1 MGALTDD
8 DWLHRATAEAIAAA
22 RALVLEH
29 QATIPM
35 MTPIGRLSD
44 VEWGWLVATIIFAWI
59 KTRAEQAT
67 AEGRNFDDAAIG
79 AARADAWDAGAIASI
94 LPQLAEHQLVDWSKP
109 LINWPCDDMLKFLS
123 VAFTLIRQA
132 TAARDAGAKPTCNAV
147 PLNDP
152 VPF

>member
-79 AARADAWDAGAIASI
+79 ALAPTHGMLAPSPASCRSS
-94 LPQLAEHQLVDWSKP
+94 PSTSRSTG
-109 LINWPCDDMLKFLS
+109 LS
-123 VAFTLIRQA
+123 R
-132 TAARDAGAKPTCNAV
+132 
-147 PLNDP
+147 
-152 VPF
+152 